1 MIQQIILIL
10 VFVAA
15 VFYLGRMIFKSFQ
28 TKKAHTPGCAKCSAA
43 QAEK

>member
-10 VFVAA
+10 IFAGA
-15 VFYLGRMIFKSFQ
+15 LFYLGRMIFRSFH
-28 TKKAHTPGCAKCSAA
+28 TKKAHTPGCAKCSAV